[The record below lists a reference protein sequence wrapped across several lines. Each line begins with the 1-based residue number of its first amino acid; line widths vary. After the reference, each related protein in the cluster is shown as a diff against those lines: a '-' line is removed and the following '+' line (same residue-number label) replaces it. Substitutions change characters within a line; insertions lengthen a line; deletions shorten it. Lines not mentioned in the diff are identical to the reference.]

1 MTLTDQQLTFNSEVF
16 VFETVMRVRNTE
28 IDVGQHLTLE
38 SLTTLLT
45 EARARFL
52 YSKGIKEIN
61 ADYQGLMIDGLQLH
75 IVSRV
80 RAREELLFEIGVEDL
95 EETGGNIAMKIT
107 RMHDGSLVAKARQH
121 FVNYDYRLKKVVAVN
136 AMTKESLAPPQ
147 PFEI

>member
-1 MTLTDQQLTFNSEVF
+1 MTLTDQELTFNSGVF

-38 SLTTLLT
+38 SLTALLT

-61 ADYQGLMIDGLQLH
+61 ADYQGLMIDSLQIR

-80 RAREELLFEIGVEDL
+80 RAREELLFEMGVEDL
-95 EETGGNIAMKIT
+95 DDEGGDIAVKIT
-107 RMHDGSLVAKARQH
+107 RMYDGSLVAKARQH
-121 FVNYDYRLKKVVAVN
+121 FVNYDYRLKKVVALN
-136 AMTKESLAPPQ
+136 DLTKQSLAPQ
-147 PFEI
+147 PFDI